1 MYLLNEFKKKK
12 GDKNSKVR
20 KDKGVKRKP
29 GLLSLKNNSYGGY
42 ISKGATGLAV
52 GSGVLAG
59 IAAAPAGIG
68 LVIPAAALSAAS
80 SAPTG
85 AILGAATKGTRSYL
99 QKKKILKKDKY
110 GE

>member
-20 KDKGVKRKP
+20 KDKGVKR
-29 GLLSLKNNSYGGY
+29 GLLSLKNNSYGSY
-42 ISKGATGLAV
+42 VSKGATGLAV